1 MEQRVSILIVDDDEA
16 ICQTLSDVFEELGYY
31 VESTTSSKEAIKKGA
46 RRYFNVAL
54 LDIRL
59 PNIDGIELL
68 SILKEINPELE
79 GIMITGYAS
88 LDTAVEALRS
98 GASDYII
105 KPLNMKE
112 VRSSVEAAVKRQQQT
127 MGGRERLTETK
138 DFYRSLSII
147 DELTGLYNYR
157 HFQEVLAKEIG
168 RAKRYSHILSLLL
181 IDIDEFKEYQDAR
194 GHLSGDSALRDIA
207 QFIRDSVRG
216 VDIVARY
223 GGEEFVVLLP
233 ETEKQQAAK
242 VAERIREGI
251 AETILSTGD
260 RLTVSIGVATYP
272 EDAQN
277 NVELISRADQALYRA
292 KEMGRNR
299 TSVWSGDEA

>member
-1 MEQRVSILIVDDDEA
+1 VEQRVSILIVDDDEA
-16 ICQTLSDVFEELGYY
+16 MCQTLSDIFGELGYY

-46 RRYFNVAL
+46 RSYFNVAL

-68 SILKEINPELE
+68 SILKEMNPELE
-79 GIMITGYAS
+79 GIMMTGYAS
-88 LDTAVEALRS
+88 LDSAVEALRS
-98 GASDYII
+98 GASDYIL

-112 VRSSVEAAVKRQQQT
+112 VISSVEAAVERQRRVA
-127 MGGRERLTETK
+127 GGREQLIETR
-138 DFYRSLSII
+138 DFYRALSIV

-157 HFQEVLAKEIG
+157 HFQQLLMQEIG
-168 RAKRYSHILSLLL
+168 RARRYSHILSLLL
-181 IDIDEFKEYQDAR
+181 IDIDEFKKYQDAR
-194 GHLSGDSALRDIA
+194 GHLAGDNALRDIA
-207 QFIRDSVRG
+207 QLIRNSVRG
-216 VDIVARY
+216 VDTVARY

-242 VAERIREGI
+242 AAERIRKGI

-260 RLTVSIGVATYP
+260 RLTVSIGVASYP

-277 NVELISRADQALYRA
+277 NVELASRADQALYQA
-292 KEMGRNR
+292 KERGRNQ
-299 TSVWSGDEA
+299 TCVWSGDEA